1 MMSAS
6 QFLNNFVP
14 SEYVDH
20 QRNVTRR
27 AAEEVKDT
35 GLDKDGNLVK
45 DRDFSVA
52 VGMSVNVPL
61 SDNGN
66 NYNSYS
72 FPAGGNF

>member
-14 SEYVDH
+14 SEYIDQ

-61 SDNGN
+61 SDNGE
-66 NYNSYS
+66 YYYLL
-72 FPAGGNF
+72 GYIRTDC